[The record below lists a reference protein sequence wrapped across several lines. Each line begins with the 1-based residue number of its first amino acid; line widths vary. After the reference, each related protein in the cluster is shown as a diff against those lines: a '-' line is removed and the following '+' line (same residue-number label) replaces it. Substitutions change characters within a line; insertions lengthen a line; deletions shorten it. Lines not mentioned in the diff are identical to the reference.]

1 MAATGQKIPRENL
14 TTPIVDYLARPV
26 SFFPHSVEIGGRDV
40 DNPAIQVGES
50 VHCLCRI
57 NGNVKAGKPQVLSLH
72 SFGTTLGICGAC
84 VANRHL
90 NSLKTTHTG
99 WN

>member
-26 SFFPHSVEIGGRDV
+26 SIFPHTVEIGRQDV
-40 DNPAIQVGES
+40 DNPAIQVSKS

-57 NGNVKAGKPQVLSLH
+57 IANVKAGKPQVLSLH
-72 SFGTTLGICGAC
+72 SFGATLGDM
-84 VANRHL
+84 
-90 NSLKTTHTG
+90 
-99 WN
+99 